1 MPGAQPR
8 GGDIDDAL
16 AAERTALSNERTLL
30 AYTRTALTFGV
41 AGATLL
47 QFFERG
53 PLVEVTGVACLVA
66 AVALGAFG
74 LRRFVSVRAQIRSR
88 RTGTQPGDEEDE
100 ED

>member
-1 MPGAQPR
+1 MPDTPHRGA
-8 GGDIDDAL
+8 DADEVL

-47 QFFERG
+47 QFFTG
-53 PLVEVTGVACLVA
+53 GVLVEVAGAACLVIA
-66 AVALGAFG
+66 AGLGGFG
-74 LRRFVSVRAQIRSR
+74 IVRFASVRARIRSSR
-88 RTGTQPGDEEDE
+88 QPATETEEDA